1 MPKAT
6 FVRKPVCLDDV
17 RNGADLIR
25 QHFGPDHH
33 AYYVAAERHL
43 SQTEWTEFT
52 ADLFADRDWIEA
64 FSNQDHPDIEGA
76 PACIRV
82 TGEGSETVLLVDPQG
97 YTYARY
103 VAIES
108 PA

>member
-1 MPKAT
+1 MLTTT
-6 FVRKPVCLDDV
+6 FVRKPVCLNDV
-17 RNGADLIR
+17 RSGTRWIID
-25 QHFGPDHH
+25 HFGP
-33 AYYVAAERHL
+33 ARESYYIAAERHL
-43 SQTEWTEFT
+43 SQMEWEDFT
-52 ADLFADRDWIEA
+52 NSLLEDRDWIEE

-76 PACIRV
+76 SACIRV
-82 TGEGSETVLLVDPQG
+82 TGEDSEIALLVDPQG

>member
-17 RNGADLIR
+17 RDGIR
-25 QHFGPDHH
+25 RIIDHFGPERDS
-33 AYYVAAERHL
+33 YYVAAERHL
-43 SQTEWTEFT
+43 SQTEWAEFT
-52 ADLFADRDWIEA
+52 ADLFADRDWIEE